1 MVDYKYEFDD
11 KTGILFKYH
20 YGEVNIKKIIDSWE
34 YARKNSLIH
43 KDVKG
48 IVIDFR
54 NTDTKIER
62 TEFKEI
68 SLFFNS
74 NLDLFGG
81 LKIAIIT
88 IDDPK
93 NIIVPILVSN
103 NEVGYKSRPFLTLEG
118 AIKWVLE

>member
-1 MVDYKYEFDD
+1 MLDYKYEFDD

-34 YARKNSLIH
+34 YARKNDLIH
-43 KDVKG
+43 KGVKG

-62 TEFKEI
+62 SEYKDI
-68 SLFFNS
+68 SHFFNS

-103 NEVGYKSRPFLTLEG
+103 IEVGYKSRPFLTLEG
-118 AIKWVLE
+118 AVKWILE

>member
-1 MVDYKYEFDD
+1 MADYKYEFDE

-20 YGEVNIKKIIDSWE
+20 YGEVTIKKIIDSWE
-34 YARKNSLIH
+34 YARKNSLIP
-43 KDVKG
+43 KGIKG

-54 NTDTKIER
+54 DTDTKIER
-62 TEFKEI
+62 TEYKEI
-68 SLFFNS
+68 SQFFNS

-93 NIIVPILVSN
+93 NIIVPMLVSN
-103 NEVGYKSRPFLTLEG
+103 IEVGYKSRPFLTLEG
-118 AIKWVLE
+118 AIKWILE